1 MPTTTQDAIVAAAGQ
16 SLATP
21 KFLITDAG
29 LAAASIAGTNPPGPY
44 VQIVKWKVGAAYGYQ
59 PQRSDTGLN
68 GTILAQGAPLT
79 YAYVGDNTINIVC
92 RISAA
97 DGPFDFGEVGLFMPN
112 DVMFAKAV
120 FEFPQTKWSSLGS
133 NVGSTYT
140 FNCLIKLEQSVA
152 VFQISTDGAPPDI
165 YTVELWSDLFPPSFM
180 AEPLIPV
187 IKVNEP
193 NSLGAP
199 SLVVQ
204 VNDSWYISS
213 TSYFEYN
220 TADGYSPLFPVVNSS
235 ATFVDIASSHFQPH
249 DYTNTQYSTNRSFVI
264 KTADGFFRSVSSVAV
279 LNGTT
284 TRLTL
289 NPQPLESTIPI
300 GANIQIFRSD
310 GRMNVPIFANQI
322 VDGPKLATVG
332 TPGLAYGSQGLYMP
346 SPGVIAAQGLL
357 HAPGQNTGR
366 VLTSSDTLNNPNLP
380 TGIYSTQSG
389 VTGFPGGMPVGWDG
403 QIFITT
409 PGPGGNTI
417 QTYYPAGNG
426 GGSDAYGTGG
436 FPVYWRSYNASA
448 GVFTNW
454 SPISSGAKIGTGS
467 AIAYNKGSNA
477 VSIVL
482 PGAGTW
488 SIFANGY
495 CHSNAYLGG
504 AMYINGTVVD
514 TLGNYGDP
522 EGTGYSFMSGSL
534 KVTVGAA
541 ASIPISLSWNDYR
554 GDGTINAIAVP
565 G

>member
-44 VQIVKWKVGAAYGYQ
+44 VPIVKWKVGAAYGYQ

-279 LNGTT
+279 LNSTT

-300 GANIQIFRSD
+300 GAKIQIFRSD

-332 TPGLAYGSQGLYMP
+332 NPGLAYGSQGLYMP

-366 VLTSSDTLNNPNLP
+366 LLTGADNLNSLSF
-380 TGIYSTQSG
+380 TSGIYYTNSG
-389 VTGFPGGMPVGWDG
+389 SSGFPANMPVAWDG

-409 PGPGGNTI
+409 PAADAII
-417 QTYYPAGNG
+417 QVYYPLRNG
-426 GGSDAYGTGG
+426 GGDAVGTNGQPI
-436 FPVYWRSYNASA
+436 FWRSWNGPS
-448 GVFTNW
+448 GVWTNW
-454 SPISSGAKIGTGS
+454 SSISSKNKLGSFSGLFQQKGFIDFGGLLLQWSMTPILGNDAIYTDNFAVPFPTTAFGIVGTQQFTGTSDHAQFSMAAQIINNSTFTVSVDENPGGGS
-467 AIAYNKGSNA
+467 AVFVIAT
-477 VSIVL
+477 
-482 PGAGTW
+482 GA
-488 SIFANGY
+488 
-495 CHSNAYLGG
+495 
-504 AMYINGTVVD
+504 
-514 TLGNYGDP
+514 
-522 EGTGYSFMSGSL
+522 
-534 KVTVGAA
+534 
-541 ASIPISLSWNDYR
+541 
-554 GDGTINAIAVP
+554 
-565 G
+565 